1 MDVHTLLLIAHL
13 LGVCFGL
20 GGTLILDFRL
30 FRLVTGA
37 TIEPDDVLFARV
49 LSRYVQLGLVLL
61 WGSGVAFFAL
71 APDGPASL
79 LASPK
84 LQAKLVVVVALTL
97 NGMLIGGLAVPLV
110 SRNVGRPLFDG
121 IGEAKRT
128 ILIASAVVSS
138 VSWVTPFVLGSIR
151 VFDAPVSAR
160 QILEIYLAITGFALL
175 LVQLGTRVLYQPA
188 SVAPMPTAGVTS
200 LHEAFSDRRAPVL
213 KS

>member
-37 TIEPDDVLFARV
+37 TIEPDDFLFARV

-71 APDGPASL
+71 APDGQASL
-79 LASPK
+79 QPARVR
-84 LQAKLVVVVALTL
+84 AKLVVIVALTL

-128 ILIASAVVSS
+128 ILIASAVISS

-175 LVQLGTRVLYQPA
+175 LVQLGTASSISPRRSPPCRPQGDEPARSVL
-188 SVAPMPTAGVTS
+188 
-200 LHEAFSDRRAPVL
+200 R
-213 KS
+213 

>member
-1 MDVHTLLLIAHL
+1 MEVNTLLLIAHL

-37 TIEPDDVLFARV
+37 AIEPDDVLFARV

-71 APDGPASL
+71 APGGPASL

-110 SRNVGRPLFDG
+110 LRNVGRPLFDG
-121 IGEAKRT
+121 VGEAKRT
-128 ILIASAVVSS
+128 ILVASAVISS

-160 QILEIYLAITGFALL
+160 QILEI
-175 LVQLGTRVLYQPA
+175 
-188 SVAPMPTAGVTS
+188 
-200 LHEAFSDRRAPVL
+200 
-213 KS
+213 